1 MTHTDLVEPGEN
13 RVLGIPKA
21 SPDGLP
27 AAMLLAFLTTAGLF
41 YVNIM
46 AALVAGLVDGL
57 GLAQQTAGQVAS
69 ANTYGAAFGAL
80 IIVFLVTRLNWRLTS
95 YAAIAA
101 MVAVDLASIFV
112 TSGEML
118 IAIRFLHG
126 IIGGFLVGVGF
137 SVIARTANPDRA
149 FGMLLV
155 VQFGLGGLGVM
166 TLPNLV
172 PIYGHQVL
180 FLALIAFS
188 AVTVCMIPFLA
199 AYPLPPKTPV
209 DELDSTGRTQWLP
222 LFMAL
227 FGIFF
232 FQAANMGLAAY
243 MIGLG
248 RYYGGT
254 TEFVSTTIG
263 IATWIGALG
272 SVLVVVIATKY
283 GRFNPL
289 LGAMTIT
296 AVGLALFHWSDM
308 PVVFMLANAGTAI
321 TWSFVIP
328 YLLGLAAAF
337 DETGRTSALGGFFSK
352 MGLASGPF
360 IASLVL
366 GENNYGLMINLSVVA
381 LFLSMTAVLWPAK
394 LLDRRFSPVA
404 R

>member
-1 MTHTDLVEPGEN
+1 MTQTDIAGSSHPTF
-13 RVLGIPKA
+13 LGLPKT

-27 AAMLLAFLTTAGLF
+27 AAVLLAFLTTAGLF

-57 GLAQQTAGQVAS
+57 GLSPQTAGQVAS

-80 IIVFLVTRLNWRLTS
+80 IIVFLVTRLNWRLTA
-95 YAAIAA
+95 YASICA
-101 MVAVDLASIFV
+101 MIAVDLVSIFV

-118 IAIRFLHG
+118 IAIRFFHG
-126 IIGGFLVGVGF
+126 MIGGFLVGVGF

-172 PIYGHQVL
+172 PVYGHHVL

-188 AVTVCMIPFLA
+188 LVTVCMIPFLS
-199 AYPLPPKTPV
+199 AYPLPPKKTANDLEPV
-209 DELDSTGRTQWLP
+209 GRIQWIP

-248 RYYGGT
+248 RFYGGT

-263 IATWIGALG
+263 VATWIGALG
-272 SVLVVVIATKY
+272 SVFVVVIATKY

-308 PVVFMLANAGTAI
+308 PVIFMVANAGTAI

-366 GENNYGLMINLSVVA
+366 GESNYGLLINLSVIA
-381 LFLSMTAVLWPAK
+381 LVLSMTAVLWPAK
-394 LLDRRFSPVA
+394 LLDRRF
-404 R
+404 